1 MKFAKKLG
9 TLTAVACA
17 MLASQAASAG
27 EDTFINPDWANSAWY
42 IGAGV
47 GQSRANIDDARLI
60 RSLTANGATLNSFSA
75 DERGVGYKLYA
86 GKQLNQ

>member
-17 MLASQAASAG
+17 ILASQVASAG

-42 IGAGV
+42 IGAGI
-47 GQSRANIDDARLI
+47 GQTRAKIDQDRLTSSRK
-60 RSLTANGATLNSFSA
+60 S
-75 DERGVGYKLYA
+75 VV
-86 GKQLNQ
+86 